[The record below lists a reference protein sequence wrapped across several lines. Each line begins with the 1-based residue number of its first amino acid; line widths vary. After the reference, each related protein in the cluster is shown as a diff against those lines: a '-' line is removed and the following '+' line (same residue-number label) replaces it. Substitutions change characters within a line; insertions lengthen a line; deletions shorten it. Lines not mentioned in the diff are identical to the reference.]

1 MLTLTA
7 SEARAKLF
15 RLIDLAAESHEPI
28 VITGKR
34 TDAVLLAAEDWA
46 AIQET
51 LYLLAIPGM
60 REAIKEGLAT
70 PLDQC
75 SRELDW

>member
-1 MLTLTA
+1 MLTLSA

-15 RLIDLAAESHEPI
+15 RLMDLAAESHEPI

-75 SRELDW
+75 SWELDW